1 MTLKNVP
8 IIVMGVSGSG
18 KSTIGALLA
27 AELRQEFID
36 GDALHPEENRAKMAA
51 GIALEDADRTP
62 WLQIIGNT
70 LATSLDADTPVVIA
84 CSALKRAYRDLIRSH
99 EPGTVF
105 VHLTGGKDLIGERM
119 AARKHEFMPSS
130 LLTSQLATLEE
141 PGSDEHVLLGDI
153 ARSPEQIVNDL
164 LEQLQLQH

>member
-1 MTLKNVP
+1 MTLNNLP

-27 AELRQEFID
+27 AHLGQEFID

-70 LATSLDADTPVVIA
+70 LASSRTAGAPVVIA

-99 EPGTVF
+99 EPSTLF

-119 AARKHEFMPSS
+119 AAREHEFMPSS
-130 LLTSQLATLEE
+130 LLISQLATLEE

-153 ARSPEQIVNDL
+153 AHTPEQIVNDL
-164 LEQLQLQH
+164 LQQLQLQH